1 MICLGSFGKLNHELK
16 ATKDIQ
22 LLPPSANL
30 KLGQFVTS
38 ASESEWATQIG
49 DAYDTFKNSS
59 YFNQAVDY
67 TERAKDYV
75 SGALANSTTV
85 KKAMDV
91 KDQMVEKFDQW
102 VSNKVDTQKLQDMTK
117 AAKKKFWNEFINEV
131 IDEEFEY

>member
-1 MICLGSFGKLNHELK
+1 MWALVLVKSIFSYLASQNTNVDQVTKTKGRNLLLVGMICLGSFGKLNHELK
-16 ATKDIQ
+16 ATKDVQ

-67 TERAKDYV
+67 TGRAKDYV

-91 KDQMVEKFDQW
+91 KD
-102 VSNKVDTQKLQDMTK
+102 
-117 AAKKKFWNEFINEV
+117 
-131 IDEEFEY
+131 

>member
-1 MICLGSFGKLNHELK
+1 MWALVLVKSIFSYLASQNTNVDQVAKTKGRNLLLVGMICLGSFGKLNHELK
-16 ATKDIQ
+16 ATKDVQ
-22 LLPPSANL
+22 LLPQSTNL

-67 TERAKDYV
+67 TGRAKDYV

-91 KDQMVEKFDQW
+91 KD
-102 VSNKVDTQKLQDMTK
+102 
-117 AAKKKFWNEFINEV
+117 
-131 IDEEFEY
+131 